1 MQQAIA
7 PSTQSQPTTLPALS
21 EHKIARFAAV
31 IVLYFL
37 QGLPLGLSL
46 IALPAWLSEAGATP
60 VEVGAFVGIAFLPWS
75 TKLFNGLVMD
85 RYAFKPMG
93 RRRGW
98 ILLAHVFMLA
108 ALIFMA
114 ITSPGAGDIALL
126 SALCF
131 TLNMCGTFNDVAVD
145 GMVVDIVPESERTVI
160 NSMMFA
166 SQVAGMA
173 LSGFLAGQT
182 LASGG
187 VAKTALVLAAMIVC
201 ASLFVGIFRERPG
214 ERLLPWTQGQASPEC
229 EERQHDAWWP
239 ILSGVFVSVFSP
251 RILMFLIA
259 AGLSWA
265 YAAFSDAVNPT
276 LAVEQL
282 GWSSEDYAS
291 FGAVINI
298 VAAGFGLFVPITLER
313 MLGLRWA
320 ILGQM
325 ATVALLATI
334 AGLSFPFWQSD
345 LPFIV
350 LSAAMYILCVTIAIS
365 AIVWAMRICN
375 PLIAA
380 SQFALFMAA
389 PNLSRSLLSGNSGW
403 VVEGWGYG
411 ATYLV
416 VAGLTVLAI
425 VFGWFARIGD
435 DSQLPHAAPAQ
446 S

>member
-1 MQQAIA
+1 MAQTMVERA
-7 PSTQSQPTTLPALS
+7 QPYQTAFPALS
-21 EHKIARFAAV
+21 ENRMARFAAV

-37 QGLPLGLSL
+37 QGVPLGLSL
-46 IALPAWLSEAGATP
+46 IALPAWLAEAGATP
-60 VEVGAFVGIAFLPWS
+60 IEVGAFTGLALLPWS
-75 TKLFNGLVMD
+75 TKLFNGLIMD
-85 RYAFKPMG
+85 RFAYKPMG

-98 ILLAHVFMLA
+98 ILLAHVLMIA
-108 ALIFMA
+108 ALIVMA
-114 ITSPGAGDIALL
+114 ITSPGAGEIALL

-131 TLNMCGTFNDVAVD
+131 TLNLCGTFNDVAVD
-145 GMVVDIVPESERTVI
+145 GMVVDIVPEDERTAI

-173 LSGFLAGQT
+173 ASGFLAGQT
-182 LASGG
+182 LSSGG
-187 VAKTALVLAAMIVC
+187 LATTALILAAMIAC
-201 ASLFVGIFRERPG
+201 ASLFVSVFRERPG
-214 ERLLPWTQGQASPEC
+214 ERLLPWTQGLASPEC

-239 ILSGVFVSVFSP
+239 ILSGVFASIISP
-251 RILMFLIA
+251 RTLMFLIA
-259 AGLSWA
+259 AGLTWA

-276 LAVEQL
+276 LAVEKL

-291 FGAVINI
+291 FGAVVNI
-298 VAAGFGLFVPITLER
+298 VAAGFGLFVPIALQR

-320 ILGQM
+320 MLSQM
-325 ATVALLATI
+325 AMLALLATI
-334 AGLSFPFWQSD
+334 AGLSFPFWQND

-350 LSAAMYILCVTIAIS
+350 LSASMYILCVTVAIN

-403 VVEGWGYG
+403 VVEGWGYA
-411 ATYLV
+411 ATYFV
-416 VAGLTVLAI
+416 VAGLTLLGL

-435 DSQLPHAAPAQ
+435 ESQLPHAATSQ